1 MAMSMEVGSPAYE
14 ERMDALM
21 AVRLAQPLIGDPS
34 GHFTTLEACWNG
46 KGTLTCSM
54 RSTAT
59 QAKVKGRGR

>member
-34 GHFTTLEACWNG
+34 GHFTTLEALLERQGDFDLLDALDRNAG
-46 KGTLTCSM
+46 KGE
-54 RSTAT
+54 R
-59 QAKVKGRGR
+59 